1 MTASRPVGEFTVT
14 AVSDGVLNSNHD
26 VILGVDKA
34 DSARLTGIP
43 YGQPLPLDVNC
54 FVVRAGD
61 KLILSDA
68 GTGHTYGPTLGK
80 LPRNLR
86 AAGIPPETIDIILLT
101 HLHPDHSYGLV
112 DEAGRA
118 VFPNAQ
124 LIVHEAEA
132 AFWLDREPRPDD
144 SERIQ
149 RNTKMQREVTAPY
162 RDRIRRITNGEVLPG
177 ITAVMRPGH
186 TPGHTT
192 WLLQSGGERLLMWGD
207 IVHLAAVQIV
217 HPSAA
222 LIFDVDAELAKA
234 SRRRVFEQVAAERI
248 MVAGAHLPAPG
259 FGRIVRDGD
268 GFSYKTAP

>member
-1 MTASRPVGEFTVT
+1 MTATRIVGEFTVT

-34 DSARLTGIP
+34 DSARLTKIP

-80 LPRNLR
+80 LPANLR
-86 AAGIPPETIDIILLT
+86 AAGFAPETIDVILLT

-124 LIVHEAEA
+124 LVVHEVEA
-132 AFWLDREPRPDD
+132 AFWLDREPKPDD

-268 GFSYKTAP
+268 GFSYNTAP